1 MALVAIQ
8 FGFEEYHLN
17 FDRIQ
22 MGESTTDTA
31 ILVVR
36 DPSKRGLIE
45 LSTKAPYVV
54 ASAIGAA
61 NRDDGRIE
69 VEVKVTPETPP
80 GKLNETITAAL
91 SDGSHSNSSL
101 RIRGTVIGNIEVTPE
116 TVRFSIDE
124 SRSAVSPATQ
134 TIQLTSTSRAGDLR
148 LLGVA
153 DTDGRLILE
162 VDTVVAGQQYVVRAA
177 PGKEALTL
185 DRNVSGDVKIL
196 TNDAYQ
202 PEMTCRYYIVVPR

>member
-1 MALVAIQ
+1 MALVEIQ

-22 MGESTTDTA
+22 MGESATDTA
-31 ILVVR
+31 TLVVR

-45 LSTKAPYVV
+45 LSTGSPYVI
-54 ASAIGAA
+54 AGAIGAA
-61 NRDDGRIE
+61 NSDDGRIE
-69 VEVKVTPETPP
+69 IEVRVTPEAPP

-91 SDGSHSNSSL
+91 SDGSHSNSTL
-101 RIRGTVIGNIEVTPE
+101 RLRGTVIGNIEVTPE

-134 TIQLTSTSRAGDLR
+134 TIQVTSTSRAGGLR

-153 DTDGRLILE
+153 DTDSRLILE
-162 VDTVVAGQQYVVRAA
+162 VDTVIAGQQYVVRAT
-177 PGKEALTL
+177 PNKDALTL

-202 PEMTCRYYIVVPR
+202 PEMTCRYYIIAPR